1 MKMDQPKKTNIIAC
15 SIDPGKA
22 ILAYV
27 TTLGRIV
34 SSSRTPTMHG
44 GLDWWADHFPPLS
57 PIEQR
62 DDGVSAPLIVCFKE
76 GKNLKWF
83 TATLRTQWQ

>member
-1 MKMDQPKKTNIIAC
+1 MG
-15 SIDPGKA
+15 PGKA

-27 TTLGRIV
+27 TTLGRTA

-44 GLDWWADHFPPLS
+44 GLDWWTDPSPPLS

-62 DDGVSAPLIVCFKE
+62 DDGISAPLTVYLKE
-76 GKNLKWF
+76 GKNLK
-83 TATLRTQWQ
+83 